1 MKKLISLGLV
11 GVMALSMIPTTMA
24 IVLQPEETP
33 TTNYTN
39 GTQVQYNAEADND
52 GDGQPDHSES
62 WTVTVPALLAP
73 GETGTV
79 KASGTWASNR
89 KLVVTSEQEV
99 YIQNSI
105 NQADYKNLDVTF
117 NGIEL
122 LGDNTKSVMKEE
134 SVGIENITNALFGT
148 WSGTFYY
155 DVELMDADV
164 ITFLIGE
171 DVFKTK
177 SGMTWAE
184 WCDSEYNTR
193 RFEVS
198 NSGSVYIKNEGALKT
213 SDMESVK
220 GNEVI
225 DTSKTYVMDYY
236 PM

>member
-11 GVMALSMIPTTMA
+11 GVIALSMIPTTMA
-24 IVLQPEETP
+24 VWEPEELP
-33 TTNYTN
+33 TTDYTN

-79 KASGTWASNR
+79 KASGTWAANR

-99 YIQNSI
+99 YIENSI
-105 NQADYKNLDVTF
+105 NRADYKDLDVTF

-122 LGDNTKSVMKEE
+122 LGDNTQSVMKEE
-134 SVGIENITNALFGT
+134 SVGVENITNALFGT

-155 DVELMDADV
+155 DVELIDADV
-164 ITFLIGE
+164 VTFLIGE

-177 SGMTWAE
+177 QGMTWAE

-198 NSGSVYIKNEGALKT
+198 NSGNVYIKNEGTLKT
-213 SDMESVK
+213 IDKESVK

-225 DTSKTYVMDYY
+225 DTSKAYVMDYY